1 MKPKIFS
8 IVFVVG
14 MCVYTY
20 AWGQTHEKK
29 ESKREVQIESTKVS
43 EKIAEALNPAFV
55 FRNTLFYLDRNN
67 DKLRAYMDVDELRTI
82 SLISELEERIAPS
95 KNLYVC
101 DGYAFTRKIM
111 TAIRPSYIT
120 NIKPLAK
127 EKRATYFPH
136 STDEELILEVSLATS
151 EEAQMPT
158 AYDIDG
164 IEVSEATF
172 NALNPLYIESLE
184 CSTSAKK
191 LKKYQST
198 PNPQRVLIVKTKA
211 PSAFFTNDAATY
223 YVGGIQ
229 VPTSL
234 FVVLDQNQAKKMYA
248 GNALYAPF
256 SYVEKKDGS
265 VIVMEF

>member
-1 MKPKIFS
+1 
-8 IVFVVG
+8 
-14 MCVYTY
+14 
-20 AWGQTHEKK
+20 
-29 ESKREVQIESTKVS
+29 
-43 EKIAEALNPAFV
+43 
-55 FRNTLFYLDRNN
+55 
-67 DKLRAYMDVDELRTI
+67 MDVDELRTI
-82 SLISELEERIAPS
+82 SLISALEERKATS
-95 KNLYVC
+95 KTLYVC
-101 DGYAFTRKIM
+101 DGYALTRKIM

-127 EKRATYFPH
+127 EERATYFPH

-151 EEAQMPT
+151 EEAQIPT

-184 CSTSAKK
+184 CSTSAQK
-191 LKKYQST
+191 LKKYQSI
-198 PNPQRVLIVKTKA
+198 PNPQRVLIVKTKT
-211 PSAFFTNDAATY
+211 PSAFFTNDATTY
-223 YVGGIQ
+223 YVGGIE

-256 SYVEKKDGS
+256 SYVEKKDKT
-265 VIVMEF
+265 IIAIEF

>member
-1 MKPKIFS
+1 
-8 IVFVVG
+8 
-14 MCVYTY
+14 
-20 AWGQTHEKK
+20 
-29 ESKREVQIESTKVS
+29 
-43 EKIAEALNPAFV
+43 
-55 FRNTLFYLDRNN
+55 
-67 DKLRAYMDVDELRTI
+67 MDVDELRTI
-82 SLISELEERIAPS
+82 SLISALEERKATS
-95 KNLYVC
+95 KTLYVC
-101 DGYAFTRKIM
+101 DWYALTRKIM

-127 EKRATYFPH
+127 EERATYFPH

-151 EEAQMPT
+151 EEAQIPT

-184 CSTSAKK
+184 CSTSAQK
-191 LKKYQST
+191 LKKYQSI
-198 PNPQRVLIVKTKA
+198 PNPQRVLIVKTKT
-211 PSAFFTNDAATY
+211 PSAFFTNDATTY
-223 YVGGIQ
+223 YVGGIE

-256 SYVEKKDGS
+256 SYVEKKDKTIIAMG
-265 VIVMEF
+265 F